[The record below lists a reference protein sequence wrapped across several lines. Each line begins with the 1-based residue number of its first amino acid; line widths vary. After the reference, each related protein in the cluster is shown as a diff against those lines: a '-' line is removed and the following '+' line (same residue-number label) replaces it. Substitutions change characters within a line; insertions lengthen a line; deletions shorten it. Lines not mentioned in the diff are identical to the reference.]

1 MRRVPEP
8 PRRSGL
14 RRTTGVG
21 ALAALLL
28 AIPLGAAPAAASQ
41 APAATPPQA
50 VTSAPAGT
58 PAPVDEG
65 AEVASAAAVRL
76 NGHWGPFTRCPV
88 DAPAML
94 AADGQATVATCVS
107 SKSPGGSIKLGKVTA
122 TTGANDLQFGVVQDT
137 KAGTFTVVPP
147 AGGAVVGAP
156 TEIPGGLL
164 GLMCPG
170 DIPVVTDICKLL
182 TDNVLNRVT
191 ATVES
196 AGAPT
201 EFNLAAGLTSGKQ
214 IVKLPVRI
222 RLQNPFL
229 GSQCFIGSTAD
240 PIVLRPQNTTAPTLA
255 VQRFDGEG
263 TPNTA
268 GTMLRFALTGN
279 SQGDSAFAVPKAT
292 GCGLLGVLN
301 GAIDLKTGLP
311 SPAGNNHLTLGGAA
325 THSAGL
331 TAPGLVRPDAGKVL
345 ARNWHSAVL
354 P

>member
-8 PRRSGL
+8 LSRTRARRA
-14 RRTTGVG
+14 TGVG
-21 ALAALLL
+21 VLAALLL

-41 APAATPPQA
+41 APTAPTPP
-50 VTSAPAGT
+50 SAT
-58 PAPVDEG
+58 T
-65 AEVASAAAVRL
+65 AAAADVRL
-76 NGHWGPFTRCPV
+76 NGHWAPFTRCPV

-107 SKSPGGSIKLGKVTA
+107 SKSPGGSIKLGKITA

-182 TDNVLNRVT
+182 TDNALNRVT

-229 GSQCFIGSTAD
+229 GSQCYIGSTAD
-240 PIVLRPQNTTAPTLA
+240 PVVLRPQNTTAPTLA
-255 VQRFDGEG
+255 VQRFDGNG

-268 GTMLRFALTGN
+268 GSMLRFALTGN
-279 SQGDSAFAVPKAT
+279 NQGDSTFAVPKAT

-311 SPAGNNHLTLGGAA
+311 SPAGNNSLTLGGAA
-325 THSAGL
+325 THSGGL
-331 TAPGLVRPDAGKVL
+331 AAPGLVRPDAGKVL
-345 ARNWHSAVL
+345 SRNWHSAVL